1 MSSISTRLVIGTSLV
16 LSVFVILTALSV
28 SYSVR
33 SRAETARFDRMQG
46 LIYGILGATEISAN
60 PDDGPSL
67 LINELELPDARLN
80 QATTGLYSE
89 IISRDGAKL
98 WQSRSMLV
106 NPPLAVVRPIGDWL
120 FETVEG
126 KERNQPPVS
135 RLQLSTAWAFDN
147 GEELPFIV
155 HVVDRADNL
164 LAELKR
170 FDRTLWATLLA
181 SALALLIV
189 QLLVLKR
196 SLKPL
201 EKIGDEV
208 KLIERGE
215 RDSLSSAVP
224 TELLPLSS
232 GLNALLRAERARHAQ
247 YRHLI
252 DDLAHSLKTPLSVLQ
267 NEVEKVS
274 AEKVSAQTP
283 DSPEIKQTSIKPDVI
298 TTEIDRIRESLN
310 RSVQRAHI
318 KAPSYL
324 APLISTEPAIR
335 RVVSS
340 LEKLYQQ
347 SGIRFELDIDDSPM
361 VRMDNADLLE
371 LFGNVADNACKYGAT
386 EVTVTASASPRYVIF
401 RDNGPGFPE
410 GKLSILTQRGARA
423 DTQAQGQGMGLAAVR
438 QMMESHGGSVSLA
451 NIDQGVTE
459 GAADGGAVGGAE
471 VRLVW

>member
-1 MSSISTRLVIGTSLV
+1 MIGTSLV

-80 QATTGLYSE
+80 QATTGLYAE
-89 IISRDGAKL
+89 IISGDGAKL

-106 NPPLAVVRPIGDWL
+106 NPPRAVVRPIGDWL

-126 KERNQPPVS
+126 KEHNQTSVN

-170 FDRTLWATLLA
+170 FDQTLWATLLA
-181 SALALLIV
+181 SAFALLIV

-208 KLIERGE
+208 RLIERGE

-252 DDLAHSLKTPLSVLQ
+252 DDLAHNLKTPLSVLQ
-267 NEVEKVS
+267 NEVD
-274 AEKVSAQTP
+274 KVSAQTP
-283 DSPEIKQTSIKPDVI
+283 DSPETKETKETKETNIKPDVI
-298 TTEIDRIRESLN
+298 TAEIDRIRESLN

-347 SGIRFELDIDDSPM
+347 SGIRFELEIDDAPM

-371 LFGNVADNACKYGAT
+371 LFGNVADNACKYGASK
-386 EVTVTASASPRYVIF
+386 VTVTVSTSPRHVIF

-451 NIDQGVTE
+451 NIDQG
-459 GAADGGAVGGAE
+459 GAE
-471 VRLVW
+471 VKLAW

>member
-1 MSSISTRLVIGTSLV
+1 MIGTSLV

-46 LIYGILGATEISAN
+46 LVYGILGATEISAN

-80 QATTGLYSE
+80 QATTGLYAE
-89 IISRDGAKL
+89 IIGNDGAKL

-106 NPPLAVVRPIGDWL
+106 NPPQAVVRPIGDWL

-126 KERNQPPVS
+126 KERNQTSVN

-155 HVVDRADNL
+155 HVVDSADNL

-181 SALALLIV
+181 SAFALLIV

-208 KLIERGE
+208 RLIERGE
-215 RDSLSSAVP
+215 RDSLSSTVP

-252 DDLAHSLKTPLSVLQ
+252 DDLAHNLKTPLSVLQ

-274 AEKVSAQTP
+274 TQTTG
-283 DSPEIKQTSIKPDVI
+283 SPKTKDATIKPDVI
-298 TTEIDRIRESLN
+298 TAEIDRIRESLK

-347 SGIRFELDIDDSPM
+347 NGIRFELEIDDAPM

-386 EVTVTASASPRYVIF
+386 EVTVTASKSPRYVIF

-410 GKLSILTQRGARA
+410 GKLSMLTQRGARA

-451 NIDQGVTE
+451 NIDEGVTEGVTE
-459 GAADGGAVGGAE
+459 GAAKGGAE

>member
-1 MSSISTRLVIGTSLV
+1 MRSISTRLVIGTTLV

-46 LIYGILGATEISAN
+46 LIYGILGATEINAN
-60 PDDGPSL
+60 PNEGPSL
-67 LINELELPDARLN
+67 RINELELPDARLN
-80 QATTGLYSE
+80 QATTGLYAE
-89 IISRDGAKL
+89 IVGGDGVKL
-98 WQSRSMLV
+98 WQSRSTLV
-106 NPPLAVVRPIGDWL
+106 NPPAAVDRPIGDWL

-126 KERNQPPVS
+126 RGGNQTSVN

-147 GEELPFIV
+147 GEELPFVV
-155 HVVDRADNL
+155 HVVDRADSL
-164 LAELKR
+164 LVELKR

-181 SALALLIV
+181 SAFALLIV

-208 KLIERGE
+208 RLIERGE

-232 GLNALLRAERARHAQ
+232 GLNALLSAERARHAQ

-267 NEVEKVS
+267 NE
-274 AEKVSAQTP
+274 AEKASSQTHRSSASTKSSP
-283 DSPEIKQTSIKPDVI
+283 ASPEAKGSNINPDVI
-298 TTEIDRIRESLN
+298 TTEIDRIRESLD

-340 LEKLYQQ
+340 LEKLYQHQ
-347 SGIRFELDIDDSPM
+347 HSGIRFDLQIDDAPM

-386 EVTVTASASPRYVIF
+386 EVTVTVSTSPRCVIF

-438 QMMESHGGSVSLA
+438 QMMESHGGTVSLA
-451 NIDQGVTE
+451 NLD
-459 GAADGGAVGGAE
+459 AGGAE
-471 VRLVW
+471 VRLEW

>member
-1 MSSISTRLVIGTSLV
+1 MIGTSLV

-46 LIYGILGATEISAN
+46 LVYGILGATEISAN

-80 QATTGLYSE
+80 QATTGLYAE
-89 IISRDGAKL
+89 IIGNDGAKL

-106 NPPLAVVRPIGDWL
+106 NPPQAVVRPIGDWL

-126 KERNQPPVS
+126 KERNQTSVN

-155 HVVDRADNL
+155 HVVDSADNL

-181 SALALLIV
+181 SAFALLIV

-208 KLIERGE
+208 RLIERGE
-215 RDSLSSAVP
+215 RDSLSSTVP

-252 DDLAHSLKTPLSVLQ
+252 DDLAHNLKTPLSVLQ

-274 AEKVSAQTP
+274 TQKTG
-283 DSPEIKQTSIKPDVI
+283 SPKTKDATIKPDVI
-298 TTEIDRIRESLN
+298 TAEIDRIRESLK

-347 SGIRFELDIDDSPM
+347 NGIRFELEIDDAPM

-386 EVTVTASASPRYVIF
+386 EVTVTASKSPRHVVF

-410 GKLSILTQRGARA
+410 GKLSMLTQRGARA

-451 NIDQGVTE
+451 NIDEGVTE
-459 GAADGGAVGGAE
+459 GAAKGGAE

>member
-1 MSSISTRLVIGTSLV
+1 MIGTSLV

-46 LIYGILGATEISAN
+46 LVYGILGATEISAN

-80 QATTGLYSE
+80 QATTGLYAE
-89 IISRDGAKL
+89 IIGNDGAKL

-106 NPPLAVVRPIGDWL
+106 NPPQAVVRPIGDWL

-126 KERNQPPVS
+126 KERNHTSVN

-155 HVVDRADNL
+155 HVVDSADNL

-181 SALALLIV
+181 SAFALLIV

-208 KLIERGE
+208 RLIERGE
-215 RDSLSSAVP
+215 RDSLSSTVP

-252 DDLAHSLKTPLSVLQ
+252 DDLAHNLKTPLSVLQ

-274 AEKVSAQTP
+274 TQTTG
-283 DSPEIKQTSIKPDVI
+283 SPKTKDATIKPDVI
-298 TTEIDRIRESLN
+298 TAEIDRIRESLK

-347 SGIRFELDIDDSPM
+347 NGIRFELEIDDAPM

-386 EVTVTASASPRYVIF
+386 EVTVTASKSPRHVVF

-410 GKLSILTQRGARA
+410 GKLSMLTQRGARA

-451 NIDQGVTE
+451 NIDEGVTEGVTE
-459 GAADGGAVGGAE
+459 GAAKGGAE

>member
-1 MSSISTRLVIGTSLV
+1 MIGTSLV

-46 LIYGILGATEISAN
+46 LVYGILGATEISAN

-80 QATTGLYSE
+80 QATTGLYAE
-89 IISRDGAKL
+89 IIGNDGAKL

-106 NPPLAVVRPIGDWL
+106 NPPQAVVRPIGDWL

-126 KERNQPPVS
+126 KERNQTSVN

-155 HVVDRADNL
+155 HVVDSADNL

-181 SALALLIV
+181 SAFALLIV

-208 KLIERGE
+208 RLIERGE
-215 RDSLSSAVP
+215 RDSLSSTVP

-252 DDLAHSLKTPLSVLQ
+252 DDLAHNLKTPLSVLQ

-274 AEKVSAQTP
+274 TQTTG
-283 DSPEIKQTSIKPDVI
+283 SPKTKDATIKPDVI
-298 TTEIDRIRESLN
+298 TAEIDRIRESLK

-347 SGIRFELDIDDSPM
+347 NGIRFELEIDDAPM

-386 EVTVTASASPRYVIF
+386 EVTVTASKSPRHVVF

-410 GKLSILTQRGARA
+410 GKLSMLTQRGARA

-451 NIDQGVTE
+451 NIDEGVTEGVTE
-459 GAADGGAVGGAE
+459 GAAKGGAE

>member
-1 MSSISTRLVIGTSLV
+1 MIGTSLV

-46 LIYGILGATEISAN
+46 LVYGILGATEISAN

-80 QATTGLYSE
+80 QATTGLYAE
-89 IISRDGAKL
+89 IIGNDGAKL

-106 NPPLAVVRPIGDWL
+106 NPPQAVVRPIGDWL

-126 KERNQPPVS
+126 KERNQTSVN

-155 HVVDRADNL
+155 HVVDSADNL

-181 SALALLIV
+181 SAFALLIV

-208 KLIERGE
+208 RLIERGE
-215 RDSLSSAVP
+215 RDSLSSTVP

-252 DDLAHSLKTPLSVLQ
+252 DDLAHNLKTPLSVLQ

-274 AEKVSAQTP
+274 TQTTG
-283 DSPEIKQTSIKPDVI
+283 SPKTKDATIKPDVI
-298 TTEIDRIRESLN
+298 TAEIDRIRESLK

-347 SGIRFELDIDDSPM
+347 NGIRFELEIDDAPM

-386 EVTVTASASPRYVIF
+386 EVTVTASKSPRHVVF

-451 NIDQGVTE
+451 NIDEGVTEGVTE
-459 GAADGGAVGGAE
+459 GAAKGGAE
-471 VRLVW
+471 VRLAW

>member
-1 MSSISTRLVIGTSLV
+1 MIGTSLV

-46 LIYGILGATEISAN
+46 LVYGILGATEISAN

-80 QATTGLYSE
+80 QATTGLYAE
-89 IISRDGAKL
+89 IIGNDGAKL

-106 NPPLAVVRPIGDWL
+106 NPPQAVVRPIGDWL

-126 KERNQPPVS
+126 KERNHTSVN

-155 HVVDRADNL
+155 HVVDSADNL

-181 SALALLIV
+181 SAFALLIV

-208 KLIERGE
+208 RLIERGE
-215 RDSLSSAVP
+215 RDSLSSTVP

-252 DDLAHSLKTPLSVLQ
+252 DDLAHNLKTPLSVLQ

-274 AEKVSAQTP
+274 TQTTG
-283 DSPEIKQTSIKPDVI
+283 SPKTKDATIKPDVI
-298 TTEIDRIRESLN
+298 TAEIDRIRESLK

-347 SGIRFELDIDDSPM
+347 NGIRFELEIDDAPM

-386 EVTVTASASPRYVIF
+386 EVTVTASKSPRHVVF

-410 GKLSILTQRGARA
+410 GKLSMLTQRGARA

-451 NIDQGVTE
+451 NIDEDVTE
-459 GAADGGAVGGAE
+459 GAAKGGAE